1 MKNYSA
7 WGLIHEGNSSLWRP
21 STSPQLHGRELPP
34 PRLNYLLAAPADV
47 ETQAW
52 LRAGRQWVVGGA
64 CARYMPPPCSQL
76 CIFFSH
82 STNICGKS
90 DQGQLPGP
98 FFVLPVRNSESDD
111 VRFKSPTHSKC
122 SCNYPSP
129 PSTSCVLGTSL
140 ACEGDRVTLGK
151 QSEDETRKWIKPANA
166 RSGPSVHSAGPL
178 PSLPHEVRRDDQDS
192 DDRRTGTCFRIAH
205 VQGERAIA
213 EHLLTESTPS
223 NGQSIC

>member
-1 MKNYSA
+1 M
-7 WGLIHEGNSSLWRP
+7 P
-21 STSPQLHGRELPP
+21 DT
-34 PRLNYLLAAPADV
+34 
-47 ETQAW
+47 
-52 LRAGRQWVVGGA
+52 
-64 CARYMPPPCSQL
+64 CPPPCSQL

-178 PSLPHEVRRDDQDS
+178 PSLPHEVGRE
-192 DDRRTGTCFRIAH
+192 DRTLTTAGLAPAFASLTFRENEQLQSTC
-205 VQGERAIA
+205 
-213 EHLLTESTPS
+213 
-223 NGQSIC
+223 